1 MKAELNTSSSCH
13 FEISAFVISCGGA
26 EPLQQVGKWVGKEEV
41 ETSMA
46 LLQEVGGK
54 GEQES
59 LEAGRVGEG
68 CFRVRRAIY
77 RLAKVGGGREVE
89 DLGKEKLVD
98 EIRIQRKGMDG
109 ARD

>member
-1 MKAELNTSSSCH
+1 M
-13 FEISAFVISCGGA
+13 
-26 EPLQQVGKWVGKEEV
+26 
-41 ETSMA
+41 
-46 LLQEVGGK
+46 
-54 GEQES
+54 
-59 LEAGRVGEG
+59 EAGRVGEG